1 MTYEIQK
8 IILKNCTVYNILLE
22 SELLGHVIEEE
33 NKKLLVQTSKL
44 NIIPIAES
52 LGFDGS
58 FVCENGEELK
68 IVQLN
73 SSGVVPV
80 NFKVINLQEHSLNEL
95 NILI

>member
-8 IILKNCTVYNILLE
+8 IILKNCVVYNILLE
-22 SELLGHVIEEE
+22 SELLGHVIEED
-33 NKKLLVQTSKL
+33 NKKLLVQTTEL

-58 FVCENGEELK
+58 FICESNKEFK
-68 IVQLN
+68 IVELN

>member
-1 MTYEIQK
+1 MNYEIQK

-33 NKKLLVQTSKL
+33 NKNLLIQTSDL

-52 LGFDGS
+52 LGFNGS
-58 FVCENGEELK
+58 FICEINDNYEIIK
-68 IVQLN
+68 LN

-80 NFKVINLQEHSLNEL
+80 NFKVINLQEHFLNEL
-95 NILI
+95 DILI

>member
-8 IILKNCTVYNILLE
+8 IILKNCVVYNILLE
-22 SELLGHVIEEE
+22 SELLGHVIEED
-33 NKKLLVQTSKL
+33 NKKLLVQTTEL

-58 FVCENGEELK
+58 FICESNKKFK
-68 IVQLN
+68 IVELN